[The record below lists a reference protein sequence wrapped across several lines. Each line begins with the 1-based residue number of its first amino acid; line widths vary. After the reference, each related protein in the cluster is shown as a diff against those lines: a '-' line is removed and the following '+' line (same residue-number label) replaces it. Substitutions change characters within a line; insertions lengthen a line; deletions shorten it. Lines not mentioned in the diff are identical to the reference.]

1 MEIKRAAGRC
11 ARLRLRPAINVARLP
26 IVVEFHYHDRKAG
39 IISKSLA
46 TRRAA
51 NEVVG
56 NGAIFMRGRGRYQKR
71 ETIIIDGGLSR
82 WAKYVARKT
91 DGDLSGWKDRRRGA
105 ARRALPAD
113 VFVVLLKPRVNY
125 ARGINERPRQ
135 SDRIEIRP
143 QLGTIGIMIER
154 TRSRFNVKYTRGNPI
169 TAVWSPCTS

>member
-1 MEIKRAAGRC
+1 MPDNPIHRDCPLKRNRFEKRRRNATFLTESGRWRNKMVGRRYKIQDHN
-11 ARLRLRPAINVARLP
+11 ARARWRLSRCGRLAINVARLP

-105 ARRALPAD
+105 ARLPM
-113 VFVVLLKPRVNY
+113 FSSCY
-125 ARGINERPRQ
+125 
-135 SDRIEIRP
+135 
-143 QLGTIGIMIER
+143 
-154 TRSRFNVKYTRGNPI
+154 
-169 TAVWSPCTS
+169 

>member
-1 MEIKRAAGRC
+1 VSVEAKPLRARRNDARSCNPLLTESTTEKQNGRPVIKFKITQCARRRLS

-26 IVVEFHYHDRKAG
+26 IVAEFHYHDRKAG

-91 DGDLSGWKDRRRGA
+91 DGDLSGWKDRRRAAPRRA
-105 ARRALPAD
+105 ARTACRC
-113 VFVVLLKPRVNY
+113 FRRVIKT
-125 ARGINERPRQ
+125 ARELCARH
-135 SDRIEIRP
+135 
-143 QLGTIGIMIER
+143 
-154 TRSRFNVKYTRGNPI
+154 
-169 TAVWSPCTS
+169 